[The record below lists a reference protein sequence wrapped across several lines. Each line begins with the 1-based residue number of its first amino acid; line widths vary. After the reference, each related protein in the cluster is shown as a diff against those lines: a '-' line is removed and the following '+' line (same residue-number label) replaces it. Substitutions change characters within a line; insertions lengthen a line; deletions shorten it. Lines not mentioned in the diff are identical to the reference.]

1 MSRPVFFYVNM
12 TSSPG
17 DNKPLWYVPNNV
29 LFSQVTFDLIVFLR
43 ITFGILMVLLGSE
56 I

>member
-1 MSRPVFFYVNM
+1 MCFFNVNM
-12 TSSPG
+12 ASPG
-17 DNKPLWYVPNNV
+17 DNKPLCYVPNNV